1 MIYNCCAKHL
11 SKEYWQKPSEHF
23 KRLTSKAEYS
33 IIFIKKKRMYVLRR
47 FSFKSVLIWTKREI
61 IFFTVFSTLVTVLY
75 ELVNLKW
82 LQVPLAPVALIGTAV
97 AFMVGFQNNAAYDR
111 IWEAR
116 KIWGGIVNTSRSFV
130 ITLKDSFYM
139 HRSEATKEE
148 EEVLRTV
155 TYRHIA
161 WLTALRYSLRAKKT
175 WEASYE
181 AMHKKSTFTYIVPE
195 FKTTLEEEIA
205 PYLSQ
210 EEYDYVMSKENK
222 PNAII
227 SLQSKH
233 LRELTDHKKLWDF
246 TLLNLQQMLQDLTEQ
261 QGMAER
267 IKNFPYP
274 KQYASIGY
282 HFVHIFMWLLPMS
295 IIPAFEQTGSE
306 IAKISPFIG
315 EYFVWLNI
323 PFTVIVIWVFNTMLR
338 IGLAGEN
345 PFEGS
350 PNDVPI
356 SNIARGITRDILQL
370 IDEDPAKIPPPFEN
384 INNIQM

>member
-1 MIYNCCAKHL
+1 
-11 SKEYWQKPSEHF
+11 
-23 KRLTSKAEYS
+23 
-33 IIFIKKKRMYVLRR
+33 MYVQRR
-47 FSFKSVLIWTKREI
+47 FSFKNVLLWTKREI
-61 IFFTVFSTLVTVLY
+61 VFFTVFSTLVTVLY
-75 ELVNLKW
+75 EILNIRW

-116 KIWGGIVNTSRSFV
+116 KIWGGIVNTSRSFI

-148 EEVLRTV
+148 AEELKIITH
-155 TYRHIA
+155 RHIA
-161 WLTALRYSLRAKKT
+161 WLTALRYAMRTKKS
-175 WEASYE
+175 WEADYQQTM
-181 AMHKKSTFTYIVPE
+181 AKTTFMYNVPE
-195 FKTTLEEEIA
+195 FKTSLEEEMK
-205 PYLSQ
+205 PYLSD
-210 EEYDYVMSKENK
+210 EEFAYVMSKENK

-233 LRELTDHKKLWDF
+233 LRKLTDEKKLWDF
-246 TLLNLQQMLQDLTEQ
+246 SLLNLQQMLKELTEL
-261 QGMAER
+261 QGKSER

-274 KQYASIGY
+274 KQYASIGF
-282 HFVHIFMWLLPMS
+282 HFVHIFMWLLPMA
-295 IIPAFEQTGSE
+295 IIPAFAAMGVE
-306 IAKISPFIG
+306 ISSTHKWVG
-315 EYFVWLNI
+315 DYFVWLNI

-356 SNIARGITRDILQL
+356 SNISRGITRDILQ
-370 IDEDPAKIPPPFEN
+370 IIEEDAEN
-384 INNIQM
+384 LPEHFDNMNNIHM

>member
-1 MIYNCCAKHL
+1 MFV
-11 SKEYWQKPSEHF
+11 Q
-23 KRLTSKAEYS
+23 
-33 IIFIKKKRMYVLRR
+33 RR
-47 FSFKSVLIWTKREI
+47 FPFRSVLKWTQREI
-61 IFFTVFSTLVTVLY
+61 IFFTVFAALVTVLY
-75 ELVNLKW
+75 ELLNIKW

-116 KIWGGIVNTSRSFV
+116 KIWGGIVNSSRSLI

-148 EEVLRTV
+148 KEALKIV
-155 TYRHIA
+155 TNRHIA
-161 WLTALRYSLRAKKT
+161 WLTALRYAMRAKKS

-181 AMHKKSTFTYIVPE
+181 KEFKKGHFLYNIPE
-195 FKTTLEEEIA
+195 YKTTLEEEIQ
-205 PYLSQ
+205 PLLS
-210 EEYDYVMSKENK
+210 EEEFHYVMSKDNK
-222 PNAII
+222 PNALI
-227 SLQSKH
+227 SLQSQH
-233 LRELTDHKKLWDF
+233 LRKLTDDKKLWDF
-246 TLLNLQQMLQDLTEQ
+246 TLLNLQEILQELTAL
-261 QGMAER
+261 QGQSER

-274 KQYASIGY
+274 KQYGSIGY
-282 HFVHIFMWLLPMS
+282 HFVHIFMWLLPMA
-295 IIPAFEQTGSE
+295 IIPAFDLTGAD
-306 IAKISPFIG
+306 IAKTNPFVG

-356 SNIARGITRDILQL
+356 SNISRGITRDLLQI
-370 IDEDPAKIPPPFEN
+370 IDEDPEKIPPPFEN
-384 INNIQM
+384 INSVEM